1 MSEQASKPATSLIEE
16 VNQLH
21 SQLCA
26 GLADAKR
33 ILILYALAEKSLNV
47 SELAEYLGLPQ
58 PTASR
63 HLKMLRERSLVTAH
77 REGTSVYYELTDT
90 RVIDALDILRAV
102 LADQLESQADL
113 ARSAGANL
121 HTFED
126 QQE

>member
-1 MSEQASKPATSLIEE
+1 MTKKNPRPDAALIKE

-33 ILILYALAEKSLNV
+33 ILILYALAENSLNV
-47 SELAEYLGLPQ
+47 SELAEHLGMPQ

-63 HLKMLRERSLVTAH
+63 HLKMLRERNLVASR

-90 RVIDALDILRAV
+90 RVIEALDILRAV
-102 LADQLESQADL
+102 LADQLESRADL
-113 ARSAGANL
+113 IRSAGTNL
-121 HTFED
+121 PSFED
-126 QQE
+126 

>member
-1 MSEQASKPATSLIEE
+1 VTQHKSQADASLIKE

-63 HLKMLRERSLVTAH
+63 HLKLLRERGLVTS
-77 REGTSVYYELTDT
+77 RRKGTSVYYELTDT
-90 RVIDALDILRAV
+90 RVIEALDILRAV
-102 LADQLESQADL
+102 LADQLESRADL

-121 HTFED
+121 PSFD
-126 QQE
+126 DLQE